1 MKYYYE
7 SEDFLQKFNPDSIDR
22 ILCGLEELS
31 YEDYRGFTRRWITEQ
46 IILMN
51 QMTDEEFTYLVKGK
65 KE

>member
-1 MKYYYE
+1 MKYCYE
-7 SEDFLQKFNPDSIDR
+7 SADLLQKFNPDSTGR

-51 QMTDEEFTYLVKGK
+51 QMTDEEFACLINSK